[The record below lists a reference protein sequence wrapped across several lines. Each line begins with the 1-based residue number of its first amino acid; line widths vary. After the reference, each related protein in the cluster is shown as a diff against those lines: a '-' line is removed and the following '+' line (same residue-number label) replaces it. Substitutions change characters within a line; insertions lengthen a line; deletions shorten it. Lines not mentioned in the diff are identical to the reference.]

1 MLILLPFLAWLNLLL
16 LFARRGYLPADVRLN
31 LLLGWAAWGAVL
43 TLISE
48 AASLFNALH
57 RLGLAVGWGAA
68 LLGALYL
75 LRVRRV
81 PAAPLDLRR
90 VRQALQPADELLLAA
105 TGAAAVLTGVIALV
119 AAPNNWDSM
128 VYHLS
133 RVMHWLQNHN
143 LNFYPTHILR
153 QLYLNPWTEYAHASL
168 YALGGGDRFLNLLQW
183 FSGLGALL
191 GVSLL
196 ARQLGARP
204 AGQVLAVVFT
214 ASLPMTI
221 LQMTSTQNDLT
232 AAFWLVCL
240 AVFLLE
246 DLRAPSLPA
255 RLGIGMSLGLAVLTK
270 STAYLFAFPLVVLY
284 ALRRLRRQGW
294 GFLSQLALITA
305 LALALNLPH
314 YTRNLAA
321 FGSPLGPAEETR
333 LYRNQRFGLDVLAS
347 NLSRNLALHLVSVSP
362 LNQAVQSAV
371 EGLHGWLGMEVND
384 PATTWKDHTF
394 LLKRFVVNEDFT
406 GAPLHLGLLLA
417 AFVLLGLRRR
427 RLPSREVW
435 LFAACLLA
443 ALLIFCGF
451 LRWQLWHARL
461 HLPLLVL
468 SAGVIGLLPHVLD
481 ARISRAAAALLLLAT
496 LPVFYFNQN
505 KPLVQDWNIFNLPR
519 REVMIIRK
527 NLVVPYIEGVNYL
540 VDQRT
545 CSRLGLYLPDEEWEY
560 PLWALYQA
568 AGLPDAR
575 IQHVG
580 VVTPPGSGGAT
591 PSAGLPRAAFQPCAI
606 FATRPLP
613 GGESVSLDGAD
624 YRLGWQLDAV
634 WIYIKE

>member
-1 MLILLPFLAWLNLLL
+1 MLILLPFLTWLSLLL
-16 LFARRGYLPADVRLN
+16 LFVRRHYLPADLRLN
-31 LLLGWAAWGAVL
+31 ALLGWVVWGALL

-48 AASLFNALH
+48 AASLFNALD
-57 RLGLAVGWGAA
+57 RLGLAAGWGIV

-75 LRVRRV
+75 LRACRPSGAPFDLTPVRRS
-81 PAAPLDLRR
+81 LR
-90 VRQALQPADELLLAA
+90 PADSLLLA
-105 TGAAAVLTGVIALV
+105 GAGSIAALTGLIALV

-143 LNFYPTHILR
+143 LNFYPTHVLR

-168 YALGGGDRFLNLLQW
+168 YALSGGDHFLNLLQW
-183 FSGLGALL
+183 FSGLGMML

-204 AGQVLAVVFT
+204 AGQVLALVFA

-246 DLRAPSLPA
+246 DWRAPSLPA
-255 RLGIGMSLGLAVLTK
+255 RLGIGLSLGLAVLTK
-270 STAYLFAFPLVVLY
+270 STAYLFAFPLVAVY
-284 ALRRLRRQGW
+284 AVRRLRGQGW
-294 GFLSQLALITA
+294 GFVAQLALIAA

-314 YTRNLAA
+314 YARNLAA
-321 FGSPLGPAEETR
+321 FGSPLGPGEETR
-333 LYRNQRFGLDVLAS
+333 LYRNERFGLDVLAS
-347 NLSRNLALHLVSVSP
+347 NLSRNLALHLVSFSP
-362 LNQAVQSAV
+362 INQTVQGAV
-371 EGLHGWLGMEVND
+371 EGLHGWLGMDMND
-384 PATTWKDHTF
+384 PATTWKDHAF
-394 LLKRFVVNEDFT
+394 RLNRFVVNEDFT

-417 AFVLLGLRRR
+417 AFVLLVLRRR

-443 ALLIFCGF
+443 GLLIFCGF

-468 SAGVIGLLPHVLD
+468 SAAVFGLLPEVLD
-481 ARISRAAAALLLLAT
+481 LRVSRAFAALLLLAS
-496 LPVFYFNQN
+496 LPVFYFNQS

-540 VDQRT
+540 VDERACTQ
-545 CSRLGLYLPDEEWEY
+545 LGLYLPDEEWEY
-560 PLWALYQA
+560 PLWALYRA
-568 AGLPDAR
+568 AGLPDMR
-575 IQHVG
+575 IEHVG
-580 VVTPPGSGGAT
+580 VTNR
-591 PSAGLPRAAFQPCAI
+591 SAELPRAAFQPCAV
-606 FATRPLP
+606 FATRPLS
-613 GGESVSLDGAD
+613 GGDQPNLDGVV
-624 YRLGWQLDAV
+624 YRLGWQLDSV
-634 WIYIKE
+634 WIYVRD